1 MTFLCNSFKLECLAT
16 DGISTVMEQVYLECW
31 TGLPA
36 DWGTQSW
43 QNSDRD
49 TERGGGGGGGWGRV
63 LSWRRS
69 STGASSSSISRIK
82 DGEEESKSANYSY
95 LVCKLVPRLFLGFSS
110 RTDSSLPLVLI
121 LSLFFPVIYRTYLLL
136 LYFLDSN
143 LRKEPLLIWSNHYC

>member
-1 MTFLCNSFKLECLAT
+1 MKLECLAT
-16 DGISTVMEQVYLECW
+16 DGVSTVMEQVYLECW

-49 TERGGGGGGGWGRV
+49 TEWGGGGGWWGRV

-69 STGASSSSISRIK
+69 STGASQQQHQQNISRIK
-82 DGEEESKSANYSY
+82 DGEEEEESKSANYSF

-110 RTDSSLPLVLI
+110 RTDSSPPLVLL

-136 LYFLDSN
+136 LDFADSN
-143 LRKEPLLIWSNHYC
+143 PRNEPLLVW